1 MDSLSKL
8 ALLTSALL
16 LASACANQYPTSGT
30 SFNVKSVVELPE
42 ELSETSG
49 LFCEIDSM
57 YSLNDSGNAPVI
69 YRINYQGEITE
80 RTGLPLTNRDWEA
93 ITADDTSFYIAD
105 VGNNKGKREKVE
117 VHKVNRRNTNQI
129 TTFTLKYAGNNASSN
144 IPYAHDF
151 DSEAMVKYGNELL
164 LFSKSWRTG
173 ITHVYKVNEGE
184 TEQTISPFASI
195 EGLPGVVTG
204 VDFDRHQGKF
214 LITGYKSDPFGNF
227 ATFIAQVSQDY
238 TLLDIWPLEQ
248 YKQVEGVCVD
258 NKGTYWFSEE
268 ATEGRKASLSSAQI
282 TQK

>member
-1 MDSLSKL
+1 MNSFSK
-8 ALLTSALL
+8 SALVSL
-16 LASACANQYPTSGT
+16 AFFLASACAYQYPTT
-30 SFNVKSVVELPE
+30 VASFDVKSVVELPE

-49 LFCEIDSM
+49 LFCEVEGM

-69 YRINYQGEITE
+69 YRINYQGDITE
-80 RTGLPLTNRDWEA
+80 RTRLPLTNRDWEA
-93 ITADDTSFYIAD
+93 ITADSTSFYIAD

-117 VHKVNRRNTNQI
+117 VHKVSRRNTNDI

-184 TEQTISPFASI
+184 IEQTISPFASI

-214 LITGYKSDPFGNF
+214 VITGYKSDPFGNF
-227 ATFIAQVSQDY
+227 ATFIAQISQDY
-238 TLLDIWPLEQ
+238 KLLDVWQLEQ
-248 YKQVEGVCVD
+248 FKQVEGVCVD
-258 NKGTYWFSEE
+258 NNGTYWFSEE
-268 ATEGRKASLSSAQI
+268 ATEGRKASLSSAQV
-282 TQK
+282 TPK